1 MNTAAMARQLRETL
15 DPSPRARQPRLEGP
29 LVIPANSTPAT
40 YRNMD
45 VSTLQNWLNR
55 LPDDWSSPQSP
66 DELVIQKR
74 GRRKSIVWSPDLDTY
89 KRRSLLSLSSRDRTP
104 VKSPS
109 TSNAVLRD
117 AAKKRLSLIDTR
129 QSSFTTP
136 ESKKT
141 SLPSRMSLNV
151 ATAPRERSNDSL
163 ANGLRGLSHE
173 QLVQLIVDLV
183 YAQDDGAL
191 RENEKLRSVLS
202 RKMPAADIQPLLEK
216 LIVLR
221 QNIYASL
228 VFVSNLTDDST
239 YSRAYIHLDAFQKT
253 LIDQG
258 RVLQESQH
266 WISLM
271 RYALEAWKITR
282 ELPEWENQGSHN
294 VTRKCFKCLSQFCT
308 EAMRRGNFDT
318 SALKIFIE
326 SLKAIAAECEDFQ
339 ICLQIAKE
347 EKHEI

>member
-1 MNTAAMARQLRETL
+1 
-15 DPSPRARQPRLEGP
+15 
-29 LVIPANSTPAT
+29 T

-55 LPDDWSSPQSP
+55 LPDDWNSPQSP

-74 GRRKSIVWSPDLDTY
+74 GRRRSIVWSPDLDTY
-89 KRRSLLSLSSRDRTP
+89 KRHSLFSLSSRDRTP

-109 TSNAVLRD
+109 TSTRVLRD
-117 AAKKRLSLIDTR
+117 TARKRLSLIDTR
-129 QSSFTTP
+129 QSSFTVP

-141 SLPSRMSLNV
+141 SLPSRMSDTNTSRV
-151 ATAPRERSNDSL
+151 RSNNNL

-173 QLVQLIVDLV
+173 QLVQLIMELV
-183 YAQDDGAL
+183 YAQDEGTM
-191 RENEKLRSVLS
+191 RENEKLCNVLS
-202 RKMPAADIQPLLEK
+202 KKMPVADIQPLIEK
-216 LIVLR
+216 LFVLR

-228 VFVSNLTDDST
+228 VFMSNLTDDST
-239 YSRAYIHLDAFQKT
+239 YSCVYIHLDAFQKA
-253 LIDQG
+253 LNDQG
-258 RVLQESQH
+258 RILQESQH

-294 VTRKCFKCLSQFCT
+294 ITRKCFKILSQFCT
-308 EAMRRGNFDT
+308 EAIRRGNFET
-318 SALKIFIE
+318 SVLNIYIE
-326 SLKAIAAECEDFQ
+326 SLETIAAECEDFQ

-347 EKHEI
+347 AKHET

>member
-1 MNTAAMARQLRETL
+1 MARQLRETL
-15 DPSPRARQPRLEGP
+15 VPSPHARLRQSRLEGP

-40 YRNMD
+40 YHNMD

-55 LPDDWSSPQSP
+55 LPDDWNSPQSP

-74 GRRKSIVWSPDLDTY
+74 GRRKSIVWSPDVDTN
-89 KRRSLLSLSSRDRTP
+89 KRRSLFSLSSRDRTP
-104 VKSPS
+104 VKNPS
-109 TSNAVLRD
+109 TSKTVLRD

-129 QSSFTTP
+129 QSSFTIP
-136 ESKKT
+136 ENKKT
-141 SLPSRMSLNV
+141 SLPSRMSLDAANSSRV
-151 ATAPRERSNDSL
+151 RSNDNL

-173 QLVQLIVDLV
+173 QLVQMIMQLV
-183 YAQDDGAL
+183 YAQDEGTL
-191 RENEKLRSVLS
+191 RENEKLRNILS
-202 RKMPAADIQPLLEK
+202 KNMPIADIQPLMEK

-228 VFVSNLTDDST
+228 VLVSNLTDDST

-253 LIDQG
+253 LNDQG
-258 RVLQESQH
+258 RILQESQH

-282 ELPEWENQGSHN
+282 ELPEWENQSSRSI
-294 VTRKCFKCLSQFCT
+294 TRKCFKNLSQFCT
-308 EAMRRGNFDT
+308 EAIRRGNFET
-318 SALKIFIE
+318 SVLNIYIE
-326 SLKAIAAECEDFQ
+326 SLKTIAAECEDFQ

-347 EKHEI
+347 GNEI